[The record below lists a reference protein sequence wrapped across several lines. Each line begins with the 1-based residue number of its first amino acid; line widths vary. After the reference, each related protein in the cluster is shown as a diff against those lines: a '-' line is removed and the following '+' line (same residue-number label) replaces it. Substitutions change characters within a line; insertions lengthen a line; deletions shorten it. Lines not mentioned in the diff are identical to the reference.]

1 MKKIAIIILATFMF
15 FNVDAQNGLKTI
27 EHKVEKGQTLYFISK
42 KYDMSVQDIMR
53 FNPQI
58 EKDMIVKDGMILK
71 IYAKPTNLPN
81 VNNNKYHIVEKGQ
94 TLYSLSKMYNISVDD
109 LIYLNQLQT
118 PSISIGDKIIVQ
130 NVDAEALFNKEKQP
144 VKETIPTDTKKPAT
158 TAVVK
163 TPIATE
169 TTVKTPVAATPVA
182 TKTPVV
188 TPVVTKTPV
197 SSPVTTT
204 PAVVKAPVSTPVV
217 VKTPENHTEI
227 INDSKDVESYRLLYE
242 SIAATGAE
250 QNKEKGIGNFLDQS
264 SSEDTYL
271 ALVNGIENGQVI
283 RVRNLMN
290 NKVIYLKVIGEV
302 PQKDQDKNISIKLSK
317 AAARDLKIV
326 EDRFLAEW
334 TWYKKTNAPADKKSK
349 GNIKISDF

>member
-58 EKDMIVKDGMILK
+58 GKDMIVKEGMILK
-71 IYAKPTNLPN
+71 IYAKPSVAPN

-94 TLYSLSKMYNISVDD
+94 TLYSVSKMYNISVDD
-109 LIYLNQLQT
+109 LIYLNKLDNPT
-118 PSISIGDKIIVQ
+118 ISIGDKIIVQ
-130 NVDAEALFNKEKQP
+130 NVDSEALFNTTKTPAKEN
-144 VKETIPTDTKKPAT
+144 IPTDTKKPVA
-158 TAVVK
+158 AEVVVK
-163 TPIATE
+163 
-169 TTVKTPVAATPVA
+169 K
-182 TKTPVV
+182 PVV
-188 TPVVTKTPV
+188 TET
-197 SSPVTTT
+197 
-204 PAVVKAPVSTPVV
+204 VVKAPVTTPVA
-217 VKTPENHTEI
+217 VKIPENVTEAAST
-227 INDSKDVESYRLLYE
+227 NKDVESYRMLYE
-242 SIAATGAE
+242 SIASTGAE
-250 QNKEKGIGNFLDQS
+250 QYKEKGIGNFLDQS
-264 SSEDTYL
+264 SSEDIYL
-271 ALVNGIENGQVI
+271 ALVNGVENGQVI

-302 PQKDQDKNISIKLSK
+302 PQKDLDKNISIKLSK

-334 TWYKKTNAPADKKSK
+334 SWYKKANVPADKKSK

>member
-15 FNVDAQNGLKTI
+15 LNVDAQNGLKTI

-58 EKDMIVKDGMILK
+58 EKDMIVKEGMVLK
-71 IYAKPTNLPN
+71 IYAKPTTAPN
-81 VNNNKYHIVEKGQ
+81 VSNHKYHIVEKGQ

-109 LIYLNQLQT
+109 LIYLNQLTT
-118 PSISIGDKIIVQ
+118 PTISIGDKVIVQ
-130 NVDAEALFNKEKQP
+130 NVDSDALFNTETKVVAPAKTVVAPAKEVAP
-144 VKETIPTDTKKPAT
+144 VK
-158 TAVVK
+158 
-163 TPIATE
+163 
-169 TTVKTPVAATPVA
+169 
-182 TKTPVV
+182 VV
-188 TPVVTKTPV
+188 TPV
-197 SSPVTTT
+197 TTVVT
-204 PAVVKAPVSTPVV
+204 PAKESIATDAKKPVSTAAVV
-217 VKTPENHTEI
+217 DNTDKGQDAVIMN
-227 INDSKDVESYRLLYE
+227 KDVENYKMLYE

-250 QNKEKGIGNFLDQS
+250 QNKEKGIGNFLEQS
-264 SSEDTYL
+264 SSQDTYL
-271 ALVNGIENGQVI
+271 ALVNGVENGQVI

-302 PQKDQDKNISIKLSK
+302 PAKDLAKNISIKLSK

-334 TWYKKTNAPADKKSK
+334 SWYKKTNSPAEKKAK
-349 GNIKISDF
+349 GTLEISDF